1 MLISKI
7 TMKSREKSASLA
19 SPFLAK
25 RMHCSRTEYPFMISF
40 PVVILLK
47 TVYTQWISRCSAT
60 VRERIPK
67 SIDNYVIGVS
77 ERSQQS
83 GNL

>member
-40 PVVILLK
+40 SGC
-47 TVYTQWISRCSAT
+47 YFA
-60 VRERIPK
+60 E
-67 SIDNYVIGVS
+67 NYIHPMDFKMQRDGKGTNPQAH
-77 ERSQQS
+77 R
-83 GNL
+83 